1 MCHYVASNKLHGY
14 GYSYGYGYGYG
25 LQLFCLVIQENRMRE
40 KLRLQWESKQKSI
53 KEEEVKLGA
62 CFFLSLYEPSRA
74 KNLSFLNDPLKIFF
88 YLHKG

>member
-1 MCHYVASNKLHGY
+1 
-14 GYSYGYGYGYG
+14 
-25 LQLFCLVIQENRMRE
+25 MRE

-74 KNLSFLNDPLKIFF
+74 KNLSFLNVPFKIFSGVF
-88 YLHKG
+88 ILASQKISPQLLNFSLFLWIFFGHLSFKRVF